1 MDEEVVRFRRAAA
14 RENRGRQDVQR
25 RYSVALQQQAADYW
39 RVRARAGEG
48 LRDVAAVLGVA
59 PWSLR
64 RWAHGARLHSVA
76 VVPEAPAPPTA
87 GRPVVVVVTRDT
99 LRIEG
104 LDVDT
109 AAQLVA
115 RLR

>member
-14 RENRGRQDVQR
+14 RENRGRRDVQR
-25 RYSVALQQQAADYW
+25 RYSPTLQQQAADYW
-39 RVRARAGEG
+39 RGRQRAGDG
-48 LRDVAAVLGVA
+48 LRDVATALGVA

-64 RWAHGARLHSVA
+64 RWAQDARFHAVQIVA
-76 VVPEAPAPPTA
+76 PPVPVVPHL
-87 GRPVVVVVTRDT
+87 VVVLTTEGV
-99 LRIEG
+99 RIEG
-104 LDVDT
+104 LDLET